1 MIVAPTWIWLHF
13 PKCAGSAAEKILRD
27 IYGSDPTVR
36 FDAVGPG
43 KPVIWHQSIKQ
54 RMASDP
60 AFDPSGRRVVANI
73 RRLPNWILSRVHF
86 EVQRSGLNGSVSR
99 NALVQGRFRNRKTPG
114 NSKQMR
120 LVSADEQLA
129 QFAPAVTDW
138 VRSEEMIPDLAR
150 VLGFDS
156 TKVAERRERVN
167 AGQIE
172 YIRDLSFWFTPR
184 ELDRLYQ
191 SNPVWAELERKVYG
205 DLVSLG

>member
-36 FDAVGPG
+36 FDDVGPG

-54 RMASDP
+54 RMALDP
-60 AFDPSGRRVVANI
+60 EFEPSGRRVVANI
-73 RRLPNWILSRVHF
+73 RRLPNWILSRIHF
-86 EVQRSGLNGSVSR
+86 EVQRSGLDGSVSR
-99 NALVQGRFRNRKTPG
+99 NALVQGRFRNRHKPG
-114 NSKQMR
+114 NSKLMR
-120 LVSADEQLA
+120 LVSADEQLM

-138 VRSEEMIPDLAR
+138 VRSEELIPDLAR
-150 VLGFDS
+150 TLGFDS
-156 TKVAERRERVN
+156 AKVAERRERVN
-167 AGQIE
+167 AGRIE

-191 SNPVWAELERKVYG
+191 SNPAWAELERKVYG